1 MCNKIKIL
9 IFIIGVMTACH
20 SSSDIFLGSYLSNSE
35 IIDNNNFIIAPNNSS
50 ISSTNIMRNGIIYT
64 IGYSNDNKIIMIS
77 TKDAKF
83 SINGMMI
90 GDVLPK
96 KYLNTKFGY
105 TPGWGYYVKIKLGW
119 YASFS
124 FNSKPNIDSKID
136 SFFKYDF
143 K

>member
-1 MCNKIKIL
+1 
-9 IFIIGVMTACH
+9 MTACH
-20 SSSDIFLGSYLSNSE
+20 SSSDLFLGSYLSNSE

-83 SINGMMI
+83 SINGINI
-90 GDVLPK
+90 GDVLPR
-96 KYLNTKFGY
+96 KYLNTKFGYGY
-105 TPGWGYYVKIKLGW
+105 TPGWGYYVKIKSGW
-119 YASFS
+119 YASFN
-124 FNSKPNIDSKID
+124 FNSKPDVKSKID
-136 SFFKYDF
+136 FFFKYDF